1 MFINELNE
9 RFYRLA
15 NLHSAFRDIFYI
27 KKELEVPLRS
37 TNQTTMKKEKKDI
50 QKSKVGVFRI
60 FEFITEAIGW
70 LQIVASPLLIG
81 LIIGSIIYFTE
92 PSKTRLIIGITV
104 AIAGLILG
112 IIWGT
117 KQWKGKGTIWFMS
130 RIMATPELD
139 KKDEETKSK

>member
-1 MFINELNE
+1 MLG
-9 RFYRLA
+9 
-15 NLHSAFRDIFYI
+15 AFAY
-27 KKELEVPLRS
+27 LETVRGNPRS

-60 FEFITEAIGW
+60 FEFITEVIGW

-81 LIIGSIIYFTE
+81 LIIGSIIYFTD
-92 PSKTRLIIGITV
+92 PSKTRLIIGITF

-117 KQWKGKGTIWFMS
+117 NQWKGKGTIWFMS

-139 KKDEETKSK
+139 KKDKETKSM